1 MDPSKPFTILRLP
14 FLAIEEVFKTMH
26 PFEII
31 NFSMISKRAKG
42 IAKQMS
48 FSPKYSIDLY
58 INKTLD
64 IMIYGTKDLVS
75 CTYVMTSDK
84 KMEGKSDDAE
94 HNGYIIRKLYKYS
107 KDPVEEWKLLFKYVR
122 EIFKKQSIDAV
133 SMQMDAFPE
142 QNVSIIDFLKAN
154 VKSVNGCWLFQTDI
168 KINVYKHTA
177 YFLDNIKINSVL
189 FSNVYV
195 NNVNFDGRISKNL
208 KELYIINSEW
218 IGFKRLLEIDSKTV
232 TLKNYK
238 ISDEQW
244 NLFFK
249 IWIEMKTHVN
259 LEYLELDYRNIE
271 QFRALVLHDI
281 PHEVVDLGV
290 KRVLNISFNDT
301 QEVTGGIDIRRIDGK
316 TATFFDHYTGFS
328 MSVH

>member
-1 MDPSKPFTILRLP
+1 MNPSKPFPILRLP
-14 FLAIEEVFKTMH
+14 FLAIEEVFKAMH

-31 NFSMISKRAKG
+31 NLSMISKRAKG
-42 IAKQMS
+42 IAKQMR
-48 FSPKYSIDLY
+48 FSQKYSIDLY
-58 INKTLD
+58 INKTLV

-84 KMEGKSDDAE
+84 KMNGKSDDEE
-94 HNGYIIRKLYKYS
+94 HNGYIIRKVFKYS

-142 QNVSIIDFLKAN
+142 QNVSIIDFFKAN
-154 VKSVNGCWLFQTDI
+154 VKSVSECWLSQKD
-168 KINVYKHTA
+168 KSINVEKHTA
-177 YFLDNIKINSVL
+177 YFLNNITINSVL
-189 FSNVYV
+189 FSDVYI
-195 NNVNFDGRISKNL
+195 NSVNFDGRIPKNL

-232 TLKNYK
+232 TLKKYK
-238 ISDEQW
+238 ISNEQW

-249 IWIEMKTHVN
+249 KWIAMDTHLN

-290 KRVLNISFNDT
+290 KRVL
-301 QEVTGGIDIRRIDGK
+301 K
-316 TATFFDHYTGFS
+316 
-328 MSVH
+328 M